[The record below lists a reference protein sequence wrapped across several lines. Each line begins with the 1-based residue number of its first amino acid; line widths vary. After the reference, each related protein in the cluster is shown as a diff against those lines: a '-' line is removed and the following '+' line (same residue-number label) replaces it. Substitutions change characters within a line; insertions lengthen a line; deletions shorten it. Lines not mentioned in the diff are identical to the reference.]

1 MFGGHA
7 VNISFAQNERK
18 SVTLTSTERRGQGIH
33 SHLLGILTKMKDSFR
48 TIGLAGTTVGVLDGT
63 AAVVVAGLR
72 GVPPDRVFQYIS
84 SGLLGRSSYEG
95 GAATVILGVILHF
108 IVAFGAAT
116 IFVLLARS
124 LGFIRKNPL
133 ILGPLYGIAVYF
145 FMSEVVVALSN
156 VTRQPRTLS
165 GTVTGILI
173 HIFFVGLPIALIT
186 SHSPQPMS
194 T

>member
-1 MFGGHA
+1 
-7 VNISFAQNERK
+7 
-18 SVTLTSTERRGQGIH
+18 
-33 SHLLGILTKMKDSFR
+33 MKNSLR
-48 TIGLAGTTVGVLDGT
+48 TVGLAGTTVGVLDGI
-63 AAVVVAGLR
+63 AAVVSAWIR

-84 SGLLGRSSYEG
+84 SGLLGRDSFEG
-95 GAATVILGVILHF
+95 GAVTIILGVVLHF
-108 IVAFGAAT
+108 IVAFGAAAL
-116 IFVLLARS
+116 FVFLARS
-124 LGFIRKNPL
+124 IGFIRTNPL

-186 SHSPQPMS
+186 SRSQQPMS